1 MSMKSRI
8 AEQLTAGLEPIRLD
22 IADESDQHAGHGGAR
37 EGGESH
43 FRVLVVS
50 PLFAGRSKVQRH
62 RMVYALLTAEFA
74 EGVHA
79 LALQTL
85 APGEP

>member
-8 AEQLTAGLEPIRLD
+8 AERLTAGLEPLRLD
-22 IADESDQHAGHGGAR
+22 IADESSHHAGHSGAR

-50 PLFAGRSKVQRH
+50 QQFVGRNKVQRH
-62 RMVYALLTAEFA
+62 RMVYGLLSAEFA
-74 EGVHA
+74 DGVHA

-85 APGEP
+85 APDET